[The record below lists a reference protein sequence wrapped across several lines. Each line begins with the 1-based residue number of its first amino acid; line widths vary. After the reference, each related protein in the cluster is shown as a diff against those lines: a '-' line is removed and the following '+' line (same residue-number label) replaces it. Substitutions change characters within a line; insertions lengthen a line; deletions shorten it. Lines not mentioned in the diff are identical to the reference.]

1 MPANHERRRAL
12 IAAEKTLSEPL
23 VKLFGTGPLQDWQ
36 ARAVGGLAGAR
47 SLFQSQPF
55 DALII
60 DEGVYRKAGPI
71 DRVWLAGQPEAG
83 VLLVA
88 RAQAALVAHALG
100 HGVGHWLPRFLV
112 RHHPLVLAAAL
123 DRTAQLTDLR
133 RRTRQVGT
141 ALQESRRQVDR
152 LAGLLWR
159 TLPSDG
165 QVRWLTQ
172 RGMLERL
179 QEEVSRVG
187 RYGHPLTVVL
197 GEVASASAGPT
208 EPFGSW
214 IADHL
219 SRAKRRCD
227 VAGQYGPRGFMLLL
241 PHTQEAGGLACCR
254 RLQKV
259 LQAQSL
265 GEPAREAGRTYF
277 GLAGFSPASSTPTG
291 LLSLAEQSLAAARA
305 AKDGLLAG

>member
-1 MPANHERRRAL
+1 MSADHERRRAL
-12 IAAEKTLSEPL
+12 IAAEKSLSDPL
-23 VKLFGTGPLQDWQ
+23 VKLFGTGPLQVWQ
-36 ARAVGGLAGAR
+36 ARAVDGLRAAR
-47 SLFQSQPF
+47 TLLQGQPF

-60 DEGVYRKAGPI
+60 DETAYRKSGPI
-71 DRVWLAGQPEAG
+71 DRVWLEGQKEAG

-123 DRTAQLTDLR
+123 DRTAQLSDLR

-172 RGMLERL
+172 RGMMERL
-179 QEEVSRVG
+179 QEEVSRAE
-187 RYGHPLTVVL
+187 RYGHSLTVVL
-197 GEVASASAGPT
+197 GEVESPTAGAT

-214 IADHL
+214 VADHL

-241 PHTQEAGGLACCR
+241 PHTPETGGVVCCR
-254 RLQKV
+254 RLHKL
-259 LQAQSL
+259 LQAQRL
-265 GEPAREAGRTYF
+265 GEPGREAGRTYF
-277 GLAGFSPASSTPTG
+277 GLAGFSPAAPTAAA

-305 AKDGLLAG
+305 GDGLLAG